1 MDTLLVSPRDIA
13 CGAVE
18 TVETEGEWT
27 FHRFSPRQA
36 LAYREAGNEDF
47 YRKTFASAGVRLA
60 FRTDAAS
67 LSFDYRFG
75 YGSSRPYGYFDVY
88 AGGALVAHIGLE
100 KDDGERHVAEAELDP
115 GAKNVEIYL
124 PWSRSTFLSPLRL
137 AGASFVEP
145 LRRKWTMIC
154 FGDSITQGYDALY
167 PSLAY
172 TEAIGRFLDAD
183 VVNKAIGGDRF
194 FPGLLDEPD
203 ASEPDFVTVAYAT
216 NAWRHRGEDEIRGH
230 AKAFYAKLA
239 ALYPSARIF
248 ALTPLWRKEVASHS
262 PLGRDVRCVDAFIRD
277 ACAGLANVTPVP
289 GDALVPHLPEFF
301 SDGYLHPN
309 DMGFCLYAQNLQR
322 LLRPFGA

>member
-1 MDTLLVSPRDIA
+1 MNTMLVSPLEIA
-13 CGAVE
+13 RGTVE

-36 LAYREAGNEDF
+36 LAYHEAGNEDF

-88 AGGALVAHIGLE
+88 ADGALVAHLGLE
-100 KDDGERHVAEAELDP
+100 KDDGERHVAEATLGP
-115 GAKNVEIYL
+115 GAKDVEIYL
-124 PWSRSTFLSPLRL
+124 PWSRSTFISPLRL
-137 AGASFVEP
+137 IDATFAEP
-145 LRRKWTMIC
+145 LRRKHTMIC
-154 FGDSITQGYDALY
+154 FGDSITQGYDAIY

-183 VVNKAIGGDRF
+183 VINKAIGGDRF
-194 FPGLLDEPD
+194 FPALLEEPD
-203 ASEPDFVTVAYAT
+203 AFAPDFVTVAYGT
-216 NAWRHRGEDEIRGH
+216 NDWHHRGEDEFRSH
-230 AKAFYAKLA
+230 ATAFYTRLA
-239 ALYPSARIF
+239 ALYPTARIF
-248 ALTPLWRKEVASHS
+248 ALTPLWRKEAASHS
-262 PLGRDVRCVDAFIRD
+262 PLGQDVRCVDAFIQD
-277 ACAGLANVTPVP
+277 ACAGLANVTLVP

-322 LLRPFGA
+322 LLAAD